1 MNNTKTISNLRKPGE
16 DYFRL
21 FYARPS
27 NLYLK
32 DFVDKFNFDDYFCYK
47 TSNLQRLVSETEFLQ
62 FKHSGYIFFKKN
74 LYSKEHTQL
83 WIDWMKTIGGIQY
96 LTRPVPP
103 FNPSFIKVIERI
115 DE

>member
-1 MNNTKTISNLRKPGE
+1 MNSTKTISNLRKPGE

-47 TSNLQRLVSETEFLQ
+47 QTDKQRLVTEAEFLE
-62 FKHSGYIFFKKN
+62 FKYSGYTFFKKD
-74 LYSKEHTQL
+74 LYDKEYIQL
-83 WIDWMKTIGGIQY
+83 WIDWMKTIGGVKF
-96 LTRPVPP
+96 LDKPVPP
-103 FNPSFIKVIERI
+103 FHPSFIKVIC
-115 DE
+115 